1 MMKRKK
7 TITLL
12 IATLLFGSAFSETLS
27 LEACIELAMKNNA
40 ELRQSDYSLSQADLN
55 VKNSRSDLMPN
66 VSAGASAKSDGP
78 LVDEYTSDWNW
89 GVSAGVS
96 QAIYKPGLFSRI
108 KLSKIEKEMTRISSD
123 DLKSRIRLDVQSAY
137 YQILT
142 SDSLIAVY
150 KENIRLADEENRK
163 MQLMVNLGM
172 KRPSDLLKSEV
183 QKGTFESQMIQEQ
196 QNLKSLMRDLNFLMG
211 REPDAPLSLEAE
223 SLASQQVP
231 EFEIAF
237 SILLEKNP
245 DLKKAAKQ
253 VAADKLSVCIAREAY
268 LPSASA
274 SYSYNGSK
282 NAISSKYV
290 ESDQVG
296 VQLSLSL
303 FEGFSRNQNLQSEKI
318 NLASS
323 ELEYTTLKRE
333 KEQTLRDYYTSLDT
347 QVKLTEIYRKNL
359 ESAQKDFDVV
369 SEQYASGM
377 ASILDLM
384 DARVSLLES
393 QTNLLKVQY
402 SKRILEEQILYFIGM

>member
-1 MMKRKK
+1 
-7 TITLL
+7 
-12 IATLLFGSAFSETLS
+12 
-27 LEACIELAMKNNA
+27 
-40 ELRQSDYSLSQADLN
+40 
-55 VKNSRSDLMPN
+55 
-66 VSAGASAKSDGP
+66 
-78 LVDEYTSDWNW
+78 
-89 GVSAGVS
+89 
-96 QAIYKPGLFSRI
+96 
-108 KLSKIEKEMTRISSD
+108 
-123 DLKSRIRLDVQSAY
+123 
-137 YQILT
+137 
-142 SDSLIAVY
+142 
-150 KENIRLADEENRK
+150 

-211 REPDAPLSLEAE
+211 RESDAPLSLEAE
-223 SLASQQVP
+223 SLASRQVP
-231 EFEIAF
+231 EFETAF

-282 NAISSKYV
+282 NALSSKYV

-323 ELEYTTLKRE
+323 ELEYSTLKRE

>member
-1 MMKRKK
+1 MKPTQKS
-7 TITLL
+7 L
-12 IATLLFGSAFSETLS
+12 ILFTMIFIAGSAFSQKMS
-27 LEACIELAMKNNA
+27 LQACIELAMQNNA
-40 ELRQSDYSLSQADLN
+40 ELKQNDFSLGQADLN
-55 VKNSRSDLMPN
+55 VKNSVSNLMPGI
-66 VSAGASAKSDGP
+66 SASASANSQGP
-78 LVDEYTSDWNW
+78 VVDEYSSEWNW
-89 GVSAGVS
+89 GVGGSVS
-96 QAIYKPGLFSRI
+96 QPIYKPGLFSRI
-108 KLSKIEKEMTRISSD
+108 KLSKIEKEMTRISSG
-123 DLKSRIRLDVQSAY
+123 DLKNRIRLDVQSAY

-150 KENIRLADEENRK
+150 RENIRLADEENRK

-211 REPDAPLSLEAE
+211 RESDAPLSLEAE

-231 EFEIAF
+231 EFETAF

-282 NAISSKYV
+282 NALSSKYV

-323 ELEYTTLKRE
+323 ELEYATLKRE